1 MEQKKPSRRDVQA
14 VAAVVSNAEAGAALE
29 RMRGR
34 LDELTGNDFPVVA
47 CLLDLLAEHPVVV
60 GDNTL
65 AGAVGAIQG
74 LFMRLWDDCEAVG
87 SERVCSLTTD

>member
-1 MEQKKPSRRDVQA
+1 MDRNQKA
-14 VAAVVSNAEAGAALE
+14 VAAMLDQATAAATLE
-29 RMRGR
+29 TVRGR
-34 LDELTGNDFPVVA
+34 LEKLTGEDFPALA